1 MTKKIVRLTESDL
14 ERIVRRVIKESMGV
28 GFMSGEPNGLK
39 IKKMDAI
46 EQMEQPGITGGAP
59 VDKKQIYKSDVAKI
73 NQFLPVDTTQF
84 KPIFALIKSG
94 NSDNKSFNQYQDVIK
109 QVQDVV
115 LPKINPQ
122 GAKERENSNSER
134 YTSLTGIGSVAQSYK
149 GALNLTLQDI
159 VNVKMG
165 LQYLAQVKSGLE
177 FPKPAW
183 IKSQNEMEMLKK
195 IGNQIGLS

>member
-39 IKKMDAI
+39 IKKMDAR

-94 NSDNKSFNQYQDVIK
+94 NSDNKAFNQYQDVIK

-134 YTSLTGIGSVAQSYK
+134 YTSLTGIGSVAQNYK
-149 GALNLTLQDI
+149 AALNLTLQDI

-165 LQYLAQVKSGLE
+165 LQYLAQVKAGLE

-195 IGNQIGLS
+195 IGNQIGLA